1 MGSEKYQILT
11 SKDSSKES
19 LPAERAVET
28 RAAGERLKG
37 VLEHIRTKEAAHRP
51 ERLRLRTSILAD
63 GGSIENQQMHF
74 MPVEGDD
81 SRPAHVEVAF
91 KLTSACYELAKT
103 RFAQA
108 EVVPLAFK
116 NKTGETVPFS
126 DGWTIQVKEG
136 VRLHLAQAARAI
148 PGKEAIESRSALGY
162 VRVEIDQ
169 DLLTD
174 PEAMGSELEA
184 ILESHFQIPKA
195 LGVPGLE
202 DQEHYKKARYAW
214 LQKRSVDEI
223 DEQEWAA
230 ISPRLKREAVAP
242 NHSTFVLEGRSK
254 ELWERSRY
262 ACYHAVWGGPEQI
275 VSMFQ
280 AGGLMST
287 ASRYERG
294 MFISGLSS
302 VDDIRTGGADYA
314 FTRIATEASLKLLS
328 TYARENDMEKELN
341 DALQLNRAYTEGKP
355 FIVFEPDLLDRT
367 DMFSYSEDKSGSTA
381 PAEFAGRQS
390 MDEVFHTQATV
401 LGNSFSTNETML
413 QGGIGTQKIKFIV
426 CHPQISTEEALAFF
440 SEKEILPI
448 KGATVDQLS
457 KMDPLTLRQ
466 ALEASRADICREL
479 EDQDDKRREQGMS
492 GTGSVFQFTKLLKD
506 LRDQR
511 GEMLAAFRA
520 AGIEKIGKRGIEE
533 AVVTAKTYV
542 DLIDL
547 SAA

>member
-1 MGSEKYQILT
+1 MGSEKYQALT
-11 SKDSSKES
+11 SQDSSKES
-19 LPAERAVET
+19 LPSEPVAET
-28 RAAGERLKG
+28 YTAGERLKD
-37 VLEHIRTKEAAHRP
+37 VLEHIRAKEAVQGP
-51 ERLRLRTSILAD
+51 EQLRFRTSILAD

-74 MPVEGDD
+74 MQVEGDE
-81 SRPAHVEVAF
+81 SRAGHVEVAF

-108 EVVPLAFK
+108 EVQPLAFK
-116 NKTGETVPFS
+116 NKAGEVIPFS

-136 VRLHLAQAARAI
+136 VRLHLAQATRAI
-148 PGKEAIESRSALGY
+148 PEKEAIESRSSLGY
-162 VRVEIDQ
+162 VRVEIDE
-169 DLLTD
+169 DLLTH
-174 PEAMGSELEA
+174 PEAIGDELEML
-184 ILESHFQIPKA
+184 LESHFQIPKA
-195 LGVPGLE
+195 LAVPGME
-202 DQEHYKKARYAW
+202 QQERYKKARYAW

-223 DEQEWAA
+223 DEQEWAT

-262 ACYHAVWGGPEQI
+262 ACYHAVHGGPEQI

-287 ASRYERG
+287 TSRYERG
-294 MFISGLSS
+294 MFISGMSS
-302 VDDIRTGGADYA
+302 VDDIRVGGADYA

-328 TYARENDMEKELN
+328 AYAKENDMGKELN

-367 DMFSYSEDKSGSTA
+367 DAFSYNDDKSGTTA
-381 PAEFAGRQS
+381 PAEFTNRQS

-401 LGNSFSTNETML
+401 LGNSFSTNETMF
-413 QGGIGTQKIKFIV
+413 QAGIGAQKMKFIV
-426 CHPQISTEEALAFF
+426 CHPQISTEEALTFLK
-440 SEKEILPI
+440 EKEITTI
-448 KGATVDQLS
+448 EGVSIDQLS
-457 KMDPLTLRQ
+457 EMEPLALRQ
-466 ALEASRADICREL
+466 VLEGARAEL
-479 EDQDDKRREQGMS
+479 DKKIDDYVEEKRRQGVYGDNSRSRFFKVMN
-492 GTGSVFQFTKLLKD
+492 D

-511 GEMLAAFRA
+511 GEMLAVFRA
-520 AGIEKIGKRGIEE
+520 AGIEKIGKRSINE
-533 AVVTAKTYV
+533 AIVTARTYF